1 MSQEGRNNNWDRET
15 SDDILMTLEYRRS
28 LIQTRVKYAEDRY
41 QFKKGDV
48 VECLNIFKPTC
59 NDNDE
64 EVMVTKKPRLLVSN
78 KS

>member
-1 MSQEGRNNNWDRET
+1 MSQENSSNYWDPET
-15 SDDILMTLEYRRS
+15 SADILMTLEYRRS
-28 LIQTRVKYAEDRY
+28 LIQNRIGYATDHY
-41 QFKKGDV
+41 HFKKGDK

-64 EVMVTKKPRLLVSN
+64 VVDMATKKPRLLVS